1 MLGIERLGIA
11 EQYLGELRRIG
22 CDPPSGP
29 QWYQDRF
36 PRLVSGMIVHVHD
49 VFLPDEYPK
58 N

>member
-1 MLGIERLGIA
+1 LGIA